1 MLPGQADFLGYM
13 YAFGAMLSFSIAHAS
28 VIRLRITQPDRRRP
42 YRGPG
47 VLKVRGYELPL
58 FAIVGMTGTVLAFI
72 VVTILHVTV
81 AIAGTAW
88 LAGGIVFY
96 TVYRHRQGLDLTT
109 TTKVALPAMVT
120 EHEAEYQSVLVAFDV
135 KQYSEGAL
143 ATAVKVAAR
152 RRRGI
157 HVLVTIPVPASSPIT
172 AEMPEQELAAQ
183 AILEQARLQGGRRV
197 SGHYE
202 KIRPGQAGR
211 MIVNEAR
218 AMHAQAVV
226 VPLPARTGGSLFG
239 KTVETV
245 LAERPCRVII
255 HSDGARENGDAPHPR
270 QAAVAAARTGA

>member
-1 MLPGQADFLGYM
+1 
-13 YAFGAMLSFSIAHAS
+13 
-28 VIRLRITQPDRRRP
+28 VIRLRIKDPGRKRP

-47 VLKVRGYELPL
+47 NLNVRGRDIPL
-58 FAIVGMTGTVLAFI
+58 FAVVGLFGTGAAFI
-72 VVTILHVTV
+72 VVTALHIDV
-81 AIAGTAW
+81 AIAGVSW
-88 LAGGIVFY
+88 LIFGVLVY

-109 TTKVALPAMVT
+109 TTKVAIPRPVT
-120 EHEAEYQSVLVAFDV
+120 EREAEYESVLVALDV
-135 KQYSEGAL
+135 KHYSEGAV

-157 HVLVTIPVPASSPIT
+157 HVLVTIPVPSSSPIT

-183 AILEQARLQGGRRV
+183 AIIEQARIQGGRRV

-202 KIRPGQAGR
+202 KVRPGQAGR

-218 AMHAQAVV
+218 EMRAQAVV
-226 VPLPARTGGSLFG
+226 VPLPARTGSSVFG

-255 HSDGARENGDAPHPR
+255 HSDGASGNGPS
-270 QAAVAAARTGA
+270 AAQERAALAALTPGA

>member
-1 MLPGQADFLGYM
+1 
-13 YAFGAMLSFSIAHAS
+13 
-28 VIRLRITQPDRRRP
+28 
-42 YRGPG
+42 
-47 VLKVRGYELPL
+47 
-58 FAIVGMTGTVLAFI
+58 
-72 VVTILHVTV
+72 
-81 AIAGTAW
+81 
-88 LAGGIVFY
+88 
-96 TVYRHRQGLDLTT
+96 
-109 TTKVALPAMVT
+109 
-120 EHEAEYQSVLVAFDV
+120 
-135 KQYSEGAL
+135 
-143 ATAVKVAAR
+143 
-152 RRRGI
+152 
-157 HVLVTIPVPASSPIT
+157 VLVTIPVPASSPIT

-202 KIRPGQAGR
+202 KVRPGQAGR

-270 QAAVAAARTGA
+270 QAAVAGARTGA

>member
-1 MLPGQADFLGYM
+1 
-13 YAFGAMLSFSIAHAS
+13 
-28 VIRLRITQPDRRRP
+28 
-42 YRGPG
+42 
-47 VLKVRGYELPL
+47 
-58 FAIVGMTGTVLAFI
+58 
-72 VVTILHVTV
+72 
-81 AIAGTAW
+81 
-88 LAGGIVFY
+88 
-96 TVYRHRQGLDLTT
+96 
-109 TTKVALPAMVT
+109 VT

-202 KIRPGQAGR
+202 KVRPGQAGR

-255 HSDGARENGDAPHPR
+255 HSDGARENGDAQYPR
-270 QAAVAAARTGA
+270 HAAVAGARTGA